1 MKKMSQHTYI
11 SSIDYING
19 LAFDY
24 AETFSF
30 QRGEEYEERN
40 ERDDQEYETLK
51 ERRDKLNDLT
61 TLEEERFLELHELT
75 KFTQY
80 LINSRGQFHPS
91 SIKTH
96 TFKSTDPQIDKLKTI
111 LLTEIRKIPDWMCA
125 PMYRDA
131 IVFYDKSNHIVSTL
145 NVCLSCEYMETKRYN
160 HINGDVNTYDLLRQF
175 FLDLGHNIEDR

>member
-61 TLEEERFLELHELT
+61 TLAACGLSACPADAMSYVKT
-75 KFTQY
+75 KVDIVTQAKGGQGV
-80 LINSRGQFHPS
+80 LREIADFVLSARGEM
-91 SIKTH
+91 
-96 TFKSTDPQIDKLKTI
+96 DKILK
-111 LLTEIRKIPDWMCA
+111 
-125 PMYRDA
+125 
-131 IVFYDKSNHIVSTL
+131 
-145 NVCLSCEYMETKRYN
+145 
-160 HINGDVNTYDLLRQF
+160 G
-175 FLDLGHNIEDR
+175 